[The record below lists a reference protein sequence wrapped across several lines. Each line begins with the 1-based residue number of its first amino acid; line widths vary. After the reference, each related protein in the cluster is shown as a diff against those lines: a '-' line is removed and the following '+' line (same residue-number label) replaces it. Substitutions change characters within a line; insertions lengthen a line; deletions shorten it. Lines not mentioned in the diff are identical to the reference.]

1 MQDYSSRKKFG
12 LIVGGGLLLLLLFIF
27 LVEIDLLILLF
38 RTINWLYLVAATA
51 CLLGGYLLL
60 TVRLRYIL
68 LNRPGWWETFYAN
81 SIGYMLHIGLFAPAM
96 ISRTASVGWVTS
108 LSMAQAS
115 SGILIE
121 RLMEQVMRV
130 SAGILV
136 AALVAKMQTN
146 TEVAVGGGGF
156 LLLAMF
162 GAIFVVTRYPDQVV
176 NSIAPRLGRVRYV
189 SEEQVRSTA
198 TSMLQGLQAINSA
211 GRLIVSL
218 LLSYAIWTG
227 FLIFQYLVLVALP
240 LDLPADQMLLI
251 AAVVLTVM
259 PPSINVM
266 LIVYQVVV
274 TILLVTFRL
283 TDTTT
288 ALTYAVTLHLI
299 QMICWIV
306 LGGWSVRQ
314 TDLSFSQLV
323 QAMRKY
329 ANRKQAAPEDG
340 DELDKNESNEQGD
353 N

>member
-1 MQDYSSRKKFG
+1 MQDNSSRKKIG
-12 LIVGGGLLLLLLFIF
+12 LIVGGGLLLLLLSVF
-27 LVEIDLLILLF
+27 LVEIDVLILLF
-38 RTINWLYLVAATA
+38 RTIDWLYLLAATA
-51 CLLGGYLLL
+51 FLLGGYLLL

-68 LNRPGWWETFYAN
+68 FNRPGWWETFYAN
-81 SIGYMLHIGLFAPAM
+81 SIGYMLHIALFAPAM

-108 LSMAQAS
+108 ISVAQAS

-136 AALVAKMQTN
+136 AALVARMQTN

-156 LLLAMF
+156 LLLVMF
-162 GAIFVVTRYPDQVV
+162 GAIFVVTRHPDQVV
-176 NSIAPRLGRVRYV
+176 NRIAPRLGRVRYFN
-189 SEEQVRSTA
+189 EEQVRSTA

-211 GRLIVSL
+211 VRLIVSL
-218 LLSYAIWTG
+218 LLSYAAWTS
-227 FLIFQYLVLVALP
+227 FLIFQYLVLAALP

-251 AAVVLTVM
+251 AAVVLAVM

-288 ALTYAVTLHLI
+288 ALTYAITLHLI
-299 QMICWIV
+299 QMICWLV
-306 LGGWSVRQ
+306 LGSWSVRQ

-323 QAMRKY
+323 QAVRKHTSK
-329 ANRKQAAPEDG
+329 KQPSTEDG
-340 DELDKNESNEQGD
+340 NV
-353 N
+353 